1 MSPLWP
7 LQGVGGGLLCLVVQD
22 FQNRSS
28 EIYLV
33 LLICFMAPKPL
44 FFTNSGD

>member
-7 LQGVGGGLLCLVVQD
+7 PQGVDGGLLCLVVQD

-28 EIYLV
+28 GFYYV
-33 LLICFMAPKPL
+33 LLICYMAPKPL
-44 FFTNSGD
+44 FFTDSVD